1 MLVLGIL
8 WFWKKK
14 LYVKII
20 LEGMCMKKVYG
31 RGLYYRNLI
40 MLKYL
45 MYIIYIVEKWWRIV
59 LKIKYY
65 IYFVILNYFKC
76 FINLVDY

>member
-1 MLVLGIL
+1 MLVLGIM
-8 WFWKKK
+8 WFWKK
-14 LYVKII
+14 LYVRII
-20 LEGMCMKKVYG
+20 LDGMCMKKVYG
-31 RGLYYRNLI
+31 RELYYRNLI

>member
-1 MLVLGIL
+1 MECVWKRFMGGGYIIEI
-8 WFWKKK
+8 WFE
-14 LYVKII
+14 Y
-20 LEGMCMKKVYG
+20 
-31 RGLYYRNLI
+31 LI
-40 MLKYL
+40 
-45 MYIIYIVEKWWRIV
+45 YIIYIVEKWWRIV